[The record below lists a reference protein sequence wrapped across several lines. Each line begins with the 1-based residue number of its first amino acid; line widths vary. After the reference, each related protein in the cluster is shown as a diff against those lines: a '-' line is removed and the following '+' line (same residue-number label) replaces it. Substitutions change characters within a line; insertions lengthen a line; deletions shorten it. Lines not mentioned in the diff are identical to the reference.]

1 MTSHWNRILP
11 LSALV
16 LTLACDSGSGTP
28 TTAPLAAKEPRD
40 ILAHLQY
47 LSAKKDYQ
55 HLVLIAPAEPVV
67 LFPSAR
73 WFNSQA
79 AQLGI
84 TLSDDEI
91 KGLKVEGLMD
101 KLDNLPGAPMAG
113 YDTPDA
119 RNAFYAGL
127 YRLIKGFSPAE
138 WNAIRV
144 QEVRQNPANL
154 RIMDVT
160 LGKDGTALMKV
171 ACIKKGDGAWGITN
185 IEYKVGLVKKAPA
198 K

>member
-1 MTSHWNRILP
+1 MASHWNRLLP
-11 LSALV
+11 LGALV
-16 LTLACDSGSGTP
+16 LTLACDSGGGIP
-28 TTAPLAAKEPRD
+28 QTAPLAAKEPRD
-40 ILAHLQY
+40 ILPHLQY
-47 LSAKKDYQ
+47 LAAKKDYQ
-55 HLVLIAPAEPVV
+55 HLVLLAPASPAV

-113 YDTPDA
+113 YDTPEA

-127 YRLIKGFSPAE
+127 YRLIKGFSPEE
-138 WNAIRV
+138 WSAIRV

-154 RIMDVT
+154 NIMDVT
-160 LGKDGTALMKV
+160 LGKEGTALMKV
-171 ACIKKGDGAWGITN
+171 ACIKKTDGTWGVTN
-185 IEYKVGLVKKAPA
+185 IEYKVGLKK